1 MSTEVHYPNY
11 QVANQ
16 DWSIHIDEGG
26 SSSYDGAQLAVLMD
40 IRAELRKLNRLL
52 HCDNF
57 VGIPRVLRSIQRNT
71 AKPKRRKK

>member
-26 SSSYDGAQLAVLMD
+26 RVRHEDAQLAVLMD

-57 VGIPRVLRSIQRNT
+57 VGIPRVLEGIKRNT
-71 AKPKRRKK
+71 TKKRRKK